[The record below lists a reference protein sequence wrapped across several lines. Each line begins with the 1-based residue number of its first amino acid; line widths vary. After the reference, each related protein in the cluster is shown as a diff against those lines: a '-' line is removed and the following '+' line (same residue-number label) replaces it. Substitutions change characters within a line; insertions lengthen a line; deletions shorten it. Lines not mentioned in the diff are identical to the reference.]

1 MIKER
6 NNIQFSNEKYIKK
19 KYIIF
24 KKASVYQKRI

>member
-6 NNIQFSNEKYIKK
+6 NNIQFSNEKYIKN
-19 KYIIF
+19 IIF